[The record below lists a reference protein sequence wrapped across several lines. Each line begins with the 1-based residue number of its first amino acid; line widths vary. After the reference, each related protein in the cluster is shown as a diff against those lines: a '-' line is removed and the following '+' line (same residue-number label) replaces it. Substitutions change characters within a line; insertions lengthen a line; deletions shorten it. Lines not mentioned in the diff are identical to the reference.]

1 MTSAMKRRVHL
12 LGIGLAAMAAL
23 PGCSKGNETERGP
36 VVRGLASA
44 LPSAAPRID
53 HLAPG
58 EMLEGKVT
66 AYALKLP
73 RDYSRTVSV
82 RRTVSAEGPGKPEDV
97 TNYIRARV
105 RSGDVHVGAASTRFV
120 GVRVPEEPERVLNIA
135 VEPDFRP
142 GRVRLIVEDVT
153 PVPEPPPDQ
162 RDPVSRM
169 KSVGL
174 TLEGK
179 PIDPK
184 RFE

>member
-1 MTSAMKRRVHL
+1 MKR
-12 LGIGLAAMAAL
+12 IGRHTSGLVFVGALAALA
-23 PGCSKGNETERGP
+23 GCGKRTADDQGP
-36 VVRGLASA
+36 VVRGQ
-44 LPSAAPRID
+44 PSAAPPITPRID

-58 EMLEGKVT
+58 EMLEGKVN
-66 AYALKLP
+66 AFALKLP
-73 RDYSRTVSV
+73 RDYNRTVSV

-105 RSGDVHVGAASTRFV
+105 RSGDVHVGASSTRFV
-120 GVRVPEEPERVLNIA
+120 NVRVPEEPERMLNIA

-142 GRVRLIVEDVT
+142 GRVRVIVEDVT
-153 PVPEPPPDQ
+153 PLPEPPPDQ

-174 TLEGK
+174 TMDGK